1 MWTKYDNTV
10 LTDSCW
16 SPTRPGVFFTSS
28 MDGTL
33 DVWDI
38 FFKHSTPTL
47 TVQVWALTDTGFEV
61 LTALFTSGM

>member
-1 MWTKYDNTV
+1 MWTKYDNAV

-28 MDGTL
+28 MNGTL

-38 FFKHSTPTL
+38 FFKHSSPTL
-47 TVQVWALTDTGFEV
+47 SVQVNLKCI
-61 LTALFTSGM
+61 LSSPSGSRPR

>member
-1 MWTKYDNTV
+1 MWTKYYDSA

-38 FFKHSTPTL
+38 LFKQSSPAL
-47 TVQVWALTDTGFEV
+47 SVQVIIITNYTGR
-61 LTALFTSGM
+61 LWL